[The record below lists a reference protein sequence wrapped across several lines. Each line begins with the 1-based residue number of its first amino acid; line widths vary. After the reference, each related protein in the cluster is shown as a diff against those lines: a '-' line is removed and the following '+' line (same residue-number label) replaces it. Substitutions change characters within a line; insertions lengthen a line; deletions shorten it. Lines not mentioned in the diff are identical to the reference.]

1 MIGYKLLLTIIREQI
16 YLKKSNKQ
24 HPIARNEIGDVVKAE
39 R

>member
-24 HPIARNEIGDVVKAE
+24 TPNYLE
-39 R
+39 